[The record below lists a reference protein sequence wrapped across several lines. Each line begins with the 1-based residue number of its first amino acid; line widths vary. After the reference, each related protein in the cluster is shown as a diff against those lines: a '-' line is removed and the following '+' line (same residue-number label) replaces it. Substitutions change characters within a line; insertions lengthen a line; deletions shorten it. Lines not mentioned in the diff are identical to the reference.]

1 MGIVAVEI
9 YGFLESERLLPEK
22 QIWCRRKS
30 KGIEDQLHI
39 DMVLFQEVKQRKKNL
54 KKEKEWWDG
63 SIIGKLDLVPHSW
76 VIESLNMIGITKNV
90 VNVFGKNDEILEGGA
105 NL

>member
-1 MGIVAVEI
+1 MGIVADEI

-39 DMVLFQEVKQRKKNL
+39 DMMLFQEVKQRKNL
-54 KKEKEWWDG
+54 KKEKER
-63 SIIGKLDLVPHSW
+63 
-76 VIESLNMIGITKNV
+76 
-90 VNVFGKNDEILEGGA
+90 
-105 NL
+105 